1 MTGERVDVAI
11 IGGGCAGLSL
21 ATRLA
26 EADLGGRRV
35 VVLEPRTSYTRDRT
49 WCGWSFGTHRFSSC
63 VDRSWRQWA
72 VRHDGV
78 EHVHSSTRHAYEHI
92 PADRF
97 YETAL
102 DAIDGADHVELWKG
116 VRAERLVPLDGA
128 TRIESDRGPLL
139 ADLVID
145 TRPELHEPRGP
156 ALLQHFVGLGIVT
169 AGDAFDPGRVTLMDF
184 DVDQSDGIHFMYV
197 LPFSRRRALVE
208 STILSPAPLP
218 EKVYTAR
225 AIEYVQRVHDAEIE
239 GIRRVE
245 SGAIPMSDGRG
256 VSAGLPHVVRAGAAA
271 GAVRPSTG
279 YAFHGIQRQT
289 DRLTRAIAAGRI
301 PRERPVRSRVDS
313 WLDRVFLGVI
323 SRFPERAPELFA
335 RMASSLDAE
344 TFARFMM
351 ERQGWPDRRRVVL
364 SMPKLP
370 FTREALR
377 LARS

>member
-1 MTGERVDVAI
+1 MTAERFDVAI

-26 EADLGGRRV
+26 EADLSGRRV

-63 VDRSWRQWA
+63 VDRSWRQWS
-72 VRHDGV
+72 VRHGGE
-78 EHVHSSTRHAYEHI
+78 EHVHTSVRHAYEHI

-102 DAIDGADHVELWKG
+102 DAVDGASHVELRKG
-116 VRAERLVPLDGA
+116 VRAERLEPLDGG
-128 TRIESDRGPLL
+128 TRIESDQGPLL
-139 ADLVID
+139 ADLVVD
-145 TRPELHEPRGP
+145 TRPELHEPRSP
-156 ALLQHFVGLGIVT
+156 ALLQHFVGLEIVT

-184 DVDQSDGIHFMYV
+184 DVDQTDGIHFMYV

-208 STILSPAPLP
+208 STILSPTLLP

-225 AIEYVQRVHDAEIE
+225 AVEYVQRVHDAEVE
-239 GIRRVE
+239 GIRQVE
-245 SGAIPMSDGRG
+245 SGAIPMSDSRS
-256 VSAGLPHVVRAGAAA
+256 VHAGLPGVVRAGAAA
-271 GAVRPSTG
+271 GAIRPSTG
-279 YAFHGIQRQT
+279 YAFHGIQRQA
-289 DRLTRAIAAGRI
+289 DQLTRAIAAGRI

-351 ERQGWPDRRRVVL
+351 ERQGWPDRSRVVL

>member
-1 MTGERVDVAI
+1 MTAERFDVAI

-26 EADLGGRRV
+26 EADLSGRRV

-63 VDRSWRQWA
+63 VDRSWRQWS
-72 VRHDGV
+72 VRHGGE
-78 EHVHSSTRHAYEHI
+78 EHVHTSVRHAYEHI

-102 DAIDGADHVELWKG
+102 DAVDGASHVELRKG
-116 VRAERLVPLDGA
+116 VRAERLEPLDGA
-128 TRIESDRGPLL
+128 TRIESDQGPLL
-139 ADLVID
+139 ADLVVD

-156 ALLQHFVGLGIVT
+156 ALLQHFVGLEIVT

-184 DVDQSDGIHFMYV
+184 DVDQTDGIHFMYV

-208 STILSPAPLP
+208 STILSPTLLP
-218 EKVYTAR
+218 EKVYAAR
-225 AIEYVQRVHDAEIE
+225 ATDYVQRVHDAEIE
-239 GIRRVE
+239 GIRQVE
-245 SGAIPMSDGRG
+245 AGAIPMSDSRG
-256 VSAGLPHVVRAGAAA
+256 ARAGLPGVVRAGAAA

-289 DRLTRAIAAGRI
+289 DRLTRAIAAGRV
-301 PRERPVRSRVDS
+301 PRERPVRSHVDS

-351 ERQGWPDRRRVVL
+351 ERQGWPDRSRVVL